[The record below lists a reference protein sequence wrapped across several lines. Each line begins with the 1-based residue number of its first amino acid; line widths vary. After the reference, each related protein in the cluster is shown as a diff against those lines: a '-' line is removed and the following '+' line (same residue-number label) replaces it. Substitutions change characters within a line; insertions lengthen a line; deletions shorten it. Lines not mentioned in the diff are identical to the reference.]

1 MKNKLDQIQSAIKAY
16 IDRTN
21 DQDFRRRM
29 DMRLDKAKASDSPLK
44 TVRELLDV
52 AVHNTREDLMK
63 AGSLNRKTLY
73 SARLEVLRECIR
85 IAEQE

>member
-29 DMRLDKAKASDSPLK
+29 DRRLDKAKVSDSPSKSVL
-44 TVRELLDV
+44 ELLHV
-52 AVHNTREDLMK
+52 AAHNTREDLMK
-63 AGSLNRKTLY
+63 AGSLNRKMLY

-85 IAEQE
+85 IME